1 MLRRVSLSLSV
12 LWDLA
17 AEYRGGRKSTV
28 ICFFPFSHCAL
39 GPYGGMWRR
48 RLTPDSL
55 MALPDVGTKVM
66 ETKREGSGVFLV
78 TLFSLPVSSN
88 HFRSHCG
95 DTTFPLWCCLLYPDL
110 SLLSAAPPLSD
121 PHLGP
126 WPSPPFPPA
135 KEFTETKQE
144 GSGGRN
150 WNIVVTLSVFPFPP
164 IIPAPS
170 AVIPGRP
177 SFPLATPLGP

>member
-17 AEYRGGRKSTV
+17 AEYRGGRTSTV
-28 ICFFPFSHCAL
+28 ICFFPFSHCVL

-55 MALPDVGTKVM
+55 TALPDVGTKVM

-110 SLLSAAPPLSD
+110 SLACY
-121 PHLGP
+121 
-126 WPSPPFPPA
+126 PFRRSTA
-135 KEFTETKQE
+135 
-144 GSGGRN
+144 
-150 WNIVVTLSVFPFPP
+150 L
-164 IIPAPS
+164 
-170 AVIPGRP
+170 
-177 SFPLATPLGP
+177 

>member
-17 AEYRGGRKSTV
+17 AEYRGGRTSTV

-39 GPYGGMWRR
+39 GPDGEMWRR
-48 RLTPDSL
+48 RLTPDRL
-55 MALPDVGTKVM
+55 MALPDLGTKVM

-78 TLFSLPVSSN
+78 TLSV
-88 HFRSHCG
+88 
-95 DTTFPLWCCLLYPDL
+95 FPFHPIIPAPTAVIPPSRYGVAFYIPT
-110 SLLSAAPPLSD
+110 SPSPSPAILSAAPPLSD

-135 KEFTETKQE
+135 KEVTETKQE

-150 WNIVVTLSVFPFPP
+150 LNILVTLSVFPFPP

-170 AVIPGRP
+170 AVIPLSR
-177 SFPLATPLGP
+177 

>member
-17 AEYRGGRKSTV
+17 EYRGGRTSTV

-55 MALPDVGTKVM
+55 MALQ
-66 ETKREGSGVFLV
+66 RSWRQSGRDRG
-78 TLFSLPVSSN
+78 
-88 HFRSHCG
+88 FRPIIPAPTAVIPPSRYG
-95 DTTFPLWCCLLYPDL
+95 VAFYISTSPSPAI
-110 SLLSAAPPLSD
+110 LSAAPPLSE
-121 PHLGP
+121 PLGP
-126 WPSPPFPPA
+126 WPSPPFPTA
-135 KEFTETKQE
+135 KEVTETKQE

-150 WNIVVTLSVFPFPP
+150 WNILITLSVFPFTP

-170 AVIPGRP
+170 AVIPLSR
-177 SFPLATPLGP
+177 

>member
-28 ICFFPFSHCAL
+28 ICFFPFSHCVL

-78 TLFSLPVSSN
+78 TRFSLPVSSN
-88 HFRSHCG
+88 HFRSTAVIPPSRYG
-95 DTTFPLWCCLLYPDL
+95 VAFYIPTSPSPAI
-110 SLLSAAPPLSD
+110 LSAAPPLSD

-135 KEFTETKQE
+135 KEITETKQE

-150 WNIVVTLSVFPFPP
+150 WNIVSPFQ
-164 IIPAPS
+164 S
-170 AVIPGRP
+170 SRFLQ
-177 SFPLATPLGP
+177 SFPLPLR

>member
-1 MLRRVSLSLSV
+1 MVRRVSLSLSV

-17 AEYRGGRKSTV
+17 AEYRGGRTSTV
-28 ICFFPFSHCAL
+28 ICFFPFSHCVL

-78 TLFSLPVSSN
+78 TLSVFP
-88 HFRSHCG
+88 FRPIIPAPTAVIPPSRYG
-95 DTTFPLWCCLLYPDL
+95 VAFYIPTSPSPAI
-110 SLLSAAPPLSD
+110 LSAAPPLSD

-126 WPSPPFPPA
+126 WRPALPSLPLRRSRRQSRRDRGVEIGIFWSPFQPSRFLQL
-135 KEFTETKQE
+135 FT
-144 GSGGRN
+144 
-150 WNIVVTLSVFPFPP
+150 L
-164 IIPAPS
+164 
-170 AVIPGRP
+170 
-177 SFPLATPLGP
+177 PLR